1 MKIAYVFATG
11 LCSTFKLSTM
21 ILPQLEQQKHGVQV
35 IGMMSSLA
43 ASHSS
48 MRRLREIRRIRSSP
62 CEASGGLKS
71 TD

>member
-35 IGMMSSLA
+35 IGRCRHWLLPTA
-43 ASHSS
+43 
-48 MRRLREIRRIRSSP
+48 L
-62 CEASGGLKS
+62 
-71 TD
+71 